1 MILQQAATFE
11 RKSDGA
17 IAIQCSVCFFSG
29 FSTCHCS
36 APNTQSST
44 PNTNAGVSK
53 SSSVAASTSSS
64 LSFNS
69 SNASSSR
76 SSSKKNHAKSK
87 VANNSSSK
95 ISPAKLKCDINFVGD
110 PDSNPGSSSHAG
122 SAGSTSMPE
131 DQDFSSD
138 FNKDEQTSAAT
149 TALRLGKDLVYF
161 F

>member
-122 SAGSTSMPE
+122 SAGSTSME